1 MAMPF
6 EVFTDHYALQWIK
19 TMRTGPALLHRWSAA
34 LEEYDFTVR
43 HRPGKVQT
51 HVDTLSRLPVGP
63 APPEDALLHI
73 QMDSEEEACW
83 LAKELHTV
91 THLGGQTL
99 WKLSSDRYSHKAGR
113 RICIEVAQSCPQC
126 QMGSDYG
133 HRVKTTGSIQSKGPW
148 DTLSVDIVGALPAD
162 RRHEFLIVFVDCF
175 SRYSILVLASNHTA
189 STVSD
194 ALLRHVVPYFDT
206 PRRLLSDRGR
216 EFVGE
221 AWSKLTHSLGIQRL
235 LTSPYHPE
243 GNAINKRSHR
253 TINNMLRAHLL
264 EGVPS
269 RTWIDKINGI
279 MLMLNA
285 MVHEPHG
292 FSASMIA
299 TGRELTLPPDL
310 EGDACASPALEE
322 PASYVEAVK
331 KRLTLTHQ
339 QMTPPPAPVA
349 TNPYREGSLIFVMTT
364 SPERSN
370 KLTPRWKG
378 PFLVKRVPNPYQ
390 VTYEDGLVWRTVHVN
405 HVKPAKTP
413 ADGFPA
419 PLPPPEP
426 PQPTLGCLPRSLQR
440 PLSRRPLPPPQP
452 AAPTAGPPH
461 PVAAP
466 PAATPPSSRP
476 TTRSA
481 ANRNS
486 APRAVQQPPT
496 TLGRTN
502 DNSRLGQP
510 ARLTPRACAIKSHP
524 QPAAP
529 QLRTDHKMART
540 YPLSLA
546 YGQCLG
552 HEEGDPYAFSSLYL
566 EDLRSGRKEYIIN
579 IQQLVDAIP
588 KSLDPTSRFALRAQ
602 VTQDISACDI
612 PCASHCGG
620 SCHPMGTSAAQPTVS
635 SIIWHARDGVWS
647 CEGVILRYPITRA
660 VYTGSMTQR
669 HPRLAAWNIQIQCL
683 PVIPVPLFPANP
695 VSPFPVVT
703 VFPFP
708 VILCTPLINQCLC
721 VINVKTRRP
730 PLLRAAQQE
739 LLSPHL
745 FLRNT
750 GGGEGDRLREQPI
763 EIWLLVQPPR

>member
-1 MAMPF
+1 M
-6 EVFTDHYALQWIK
+6 
-19 TMRTGPALLHRWSAA
+19 
-34 LEEYDFTVR
+34 
-43 HRPGKVQT
+43 
-51 HVDTLSRLPVGP
+51 
-63 APPEDALLHI
+63 
-73 QMDSEEEACW
+73 
-83 LAKELHTV
+83 
-91 THLGGQTL
+91 L
-99 WKLSSDRYSHKAGR
+99 WAR
-113 RICIEVAQSCPQC
+113 
-126 QMGSDYG
+126 
-133 HRVKTTGSIQSKGPW
+133 
-148 DTLSVDIVGALPAD
+148 
-162 RRHEFLIVFVDCF
+162 
-175 SRYSILVLASNHTA
+175 
-189 STVSD
+189 
-194 ALLRHVVPYFDT
+194 
-206 PRRLLSDRGR
+206 
-216 EFVGE
+216 
-221 AWSKLTHSLGIQRL
+221 
-235 LTSPYHPE
+235 
-243 GNAINKRSHR
+243 
-253 TINNMLRAHLL
+253 LL

-269 RTWIDKINGI
+269 RTWVDKIPGI
-279 MLMLNA
+279 MLTLNA

-299 TGRELTLPPDL
+299 TGREPTLPPDL

-364 SPERSN
+364 PPECSN

-405 HVKPAKTP
+405 HAKPAKTP
-413 ADGFPA
+413 ADRFPA

-452 AAPTAGPPH
+452 AAPTTGPPH

-496 TLGRTN
+496 APGRTN

-510 ARLTPRACAIKSHP
+510 LRRSAHLTPRACAIKSHP

-552 HEEGDPYAFSSLYL
+552 HEEGDPYSFSSLYL

-602 VTQDISACDI
+602 VTPPGHQRLRHSLSAALWWLLPSDGNFRRAANGLQYYLARQGRCVVLRWGDITVPFHESRLYWIHDPAPSPPRRMEHTNTVPPSDSSAPIFSKSSASISSGNRVPI
-612 PCASHCGG
+612 PSDSVRSPDKSVSVRNKRENEASAIATRGSTGAPLTPSLPKKNRRRRRRQAQRAANRNSTASSATPMTTDERWANQRAASHAGATQPQLEG
-620 SCHPMGTSAAQPTVS
+620 SDPTSS
-635 SIIWHARDGVWS
+635 KRM
-647 CEGVILRYPITRA
+647 A
-660 VYTGSMTQR
+660 VYPPSRIVGD
-669 HPRLAAWNIQIQCL
+669 PAANENL
-683 PVIPVPLFPANP
+683 PFQLHLE
-695 VSPFPVVT
+695 SSRFPVLCKPAVPDQQQDT
-703 VFPFP
+703 TARTFRVKNSGSGISSPPYLIPYTKPF
-708 VILCTPLINQCLC
+708 
-721 VINVKTRRP
+721 
-730 PLLRAAQQE
+730 
-739 LLSPHL
+739 S
-745 FLRNT
+745 
-750 GGGEGDRLREQPI
+750 G
-763 EIWLLVQPPR
+763 